1 MLIQQPIFAPIRQP
15 IFAPIRQPIFA
26 PIRLPIF
33 APIRLPIFAP
43 IRLPIFALAPLLAV
57 FSETQQLHALFVTYP
72 VALYAAFQVSLPP
85 FVFFQPLRII
95 ALQEAPAALLFFAFP
110 TVFLFPF
117 RHQPQAALQEA
128 PTAALHEAPTA
139 ALHEAPA
146 ALQESPTA
154 AFNEFQIVS
163 PSRPVYLFR
172 LVFPFRL
179 QPQATILALPQLFAS
194 LG

>member
-1 MLIQQPIFAPIRQP
+1 M
-15 IFAPIRQPIFA
+15 
-26 PIRLPIF
+26 
-33 APIRLPIFAP
+33 
-43 IRLPIFALAPLLAV
+43 
-57 FSETQQLHALFVTYP
+57 
-72 VALYAAFQVSLPP
+72 SLPP

-146 ALQESPTA
+146 AALQEFPTA

-163 PSRPVYLFR
+163 PSRPVSLFR